1 MHGKGAV
8 VLRLGSKRPLAT
20 IVLQHGN
27 LRKAF
32 RHLVQRELRCPS
44 LLALL
49 GWLLDEF
56 DLLAVLG
63 LLDHAHCAV
72 DILQDAL
79 AHIRIVLDLGDDGRQ
94 LLHGG
99 RAQLCG
105 QSQLQHLMGGSE
117 FHHQHLMLLM
127 FLAGLLH
134 AFQLHT
140 LTSETLGSAGD
151 MDNLT

>member
-1 MHGKGAV
+1 MYGKGAV
-8 VLRLGSKRPLAT
+8 VLRLGGQRPLAT
-20 IVLQHGN
+20 IVLQHGD
-27 LRKAF
+27 LREAF

-49 GWLLDEF
+49 GGLLDEF
-56 DLLAVLG
+56 DLLTILG
-63 LLDHAHCAV
+63 LLDHAHRAV
-72 DILQDAL
+72 DILQDAF
-79 AHIRIVLDLGDDGRQ
+79 AYIRIVLDLGNDGRQ